1 MLNRKPKSKL
11 VSFDAFTKTEED
23 VRIRTNTGGLI
34 TILSMI
40 IGLMLL
46 SREWYQFNELSIIPQ
61 VVVDRDRH
69 LKLDL
74 NFDITFPYISC
85 DILTMDIMDQAGDLQ
100 LDLLE
105 SGFTKTR
112 VAVDELG
119 RIHDIESS
127 VEEFQPGGVKKDQNE
142 KRRDTSEYCGSCY
155 GAIDQQ
161 NNNNNNENLDNNNN
175 RERVCCQTCD
185 EVHEAYLKAG
195 WAFYDGAE
203 IEQCEREGY
212 VSKIRNHINEGCR
225 VKGKAKLNRIDGEIH
240 FAPGKSYENYN
251 PNRRTTSTHLH
262 DTSLYFKYGQLNF
275 NHIINHFSFGSKVED
290 IDKTKFHG
298 VKQGNG
304 NNNKGDN
311 YDNDGGANLS
321 TMVLSPMDGRVVMPK
336 NRESHYML
344 YSYFAKIVPTRYEYF
359 NSRRKSVETAQ
370 FSVTYH
376 DRSLRGGRDEDHPTT
391 LHARGG
397 IPGVYIRYEMSPVK
411 VINREVYIKSWS
423 NFLLGCITTIGSV
436 LAVATVSDRVFY
448 KAQQKLLGKKRK

>member
-1 MLNRKPKSKL
+1 MLNRKPKSRL
-11 VSFDAFTKTEED
+11 VSLDAFTKTEED

-34 TILSMI
+34 TILSVI

-46 SREWYQFNELSIIPQ
+46 SREWHQFNELSIVPQ

-112 VAVDELG
+112 VGVDELG
-119 RIHDIESS
+119 RIHDIEDS
-127 VEEFQPGGVKKDQNE
+127 VEEFQPGGF
-142 KRRDTSEYCGSCY
+142 KREEGGRGRDTSEYCGSCY
-155 GAIDQQ
+155 GALDQQ
-161 NNNNNNENLDNNNN
+161 NNDNLDPGK
-175 RERVCCQTCD
+175 RVCCQTCD
-185 EVHEAYLKAG
+185 EVHDAYLKAG

-212 VSKIRNHINEGCR
+212 VSNIRNHINEGCR
-225 VKGKAKLNRIDGEIH
+225 VRGKAKLNRIDGEIH
-240 FAPGKSYENYN
+240 FAPGKSYENYS
-251 PNRRTTSTHLH
+251 PNRMTTSTHFH
-262 DTSLYFKYGQLNF
+262 DTSLYFKHEQLNF
-275 NHIINHFSFGSKVED
+275 DHIINHFSFGSKVED
-290 IDKTKFHG
+290 IDKIKFHG
-298 VKQGNG
+298 TNQGNG
-304 NNNKGDN
+304 GDN
-311 YDNDGGANLS
+311 DADVSLS

-336 NRESHYML
+336 NKESHFML

-359 NSRRKSVETAQ
+359 NNRRKSVETAQ

-376 DRSLRGGRDEDHPTT
+376 NRSLRGGRDEDHPTT

-397 IPGVYIRYEMSPVK
+397 VPGVYIRYEMSPVK
-411 VINREVYIKSWS
+411 VINRETYIKSWS
-423 NFLLGCITTIGSV
+423 TFLLGCITTIGSV

-448 KAQQKLLGKKRK
+448 RAQQKLLGKKTK